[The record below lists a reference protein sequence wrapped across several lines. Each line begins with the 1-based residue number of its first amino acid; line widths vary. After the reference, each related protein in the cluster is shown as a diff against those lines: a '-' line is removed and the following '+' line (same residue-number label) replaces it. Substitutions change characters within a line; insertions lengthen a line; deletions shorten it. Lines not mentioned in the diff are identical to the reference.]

1 MPRVQVFTAE
11 HHDPWFNLATE
22 DWIFK
27 TFPADHHV
35 LFLWRNRPCIVI
47 GRFQNPWNECNLQAM
62 EEDDVLLAR
71 RQSGGGAVYHD
82 LGNTNFTFMS
92 PKNSYSKDRNFAI
105 ISEALR
111 EGFGITAEQSG
122 RNDILVDGRKVSG
135 SAFRMAKDRAFHHG
149 TLLISTDMKKL
160 PHYLTPDKDKL
171 KSKGVRSV
179 ASRVANLTEFNTSL
193 THDSLCHAIVEQFF
207 SAYEQRC
214 EIEDLTIERLSQETS
229 LYQTYTE
236 YSDWNWRFGSSP
248 QFNHPISSRF
258 PWGGITLDF
267 SVHGGTVDTVTIFSD
282 TLSVEFIEF
291 LQSALPGTR
300 YCLNE
305 IRDVLISGT
314 REMSS
319 EMQMMAHDVV
329 ALIEREFA

>member
-1 MPRVQVFTAE
+1 MPKVQVFTAE

-35 LFLWRNRPCIVI
+35 LFLWRNKPCIVI

-62 EEDDVLLAR
+62 ERDDVALAR

-92 PKNSYSKDRNFAI
+92 PRESYDKDRNFSI
-105 ISEALR
+105 ITDALR
-111 EGFGITAEQSG
+111 EFDITAEQSG
-122 RNDILVDGRKVSG
+122 RNDILVDGKKVSG

-160 PHYLTPDKDKL
+160 PGYLTPDKAKL
-171 KSKGVRSV
+171 QSKGVRSV
-179 ASRVANLTEFNTSL
+179 ASRVANLTEFNGSL

-207 SAYEQRC
+207 SVHGQRC
-214 EIEDLTIERLSQETS
+214 EIEDLTIERLSRESS
-229 LYQTYTE
+229 LYQTYQQ

-258 PWGGITLDF
+258 PWGGITLDC
-267 SVHGGTVDTVTIFSD
+267 SVHKGVVQSVTLFSD

-300 YCLNE
+300 YCPE
-305 IRDVLISGT
+305 DIRATIISGT
-314 REMSS
+314 QHMSEELQS
-319 EMQMMAHDVV
+319 MAEDVA
-329 ALIEREFA
+329 ALIERELA